1 MKTKLLINALLL
13 LSFVS
18 YGQIT
23 ITATEGEIPVG
34 KFPYTYIKNKG
45 TAFPDTGENVV
56 WDYSHFV
63 PCDNCESITEFQAN
77 KDKEFPSSNRI
88 AATLITLL
96 GFPISGTEYYE
107 IDETGDLYRI
117 AEVFKPKTIPLKR
130 ITGHPLDKVK
140 VEEHKNINRILE
152 YDFPFEYGKKWTTNS
167 IDTIHFLLNMPSANI
182 TNLAV
187 QEINLDT
194 TFQSII
200 GYGKLKLPY
209 FKHGERQIV
218 TYDALLLKKIIT
230 QKIYLEADIDD
241 AQFEELFRLG
251 GVSKYNESTCVSY
264 KFYIRELSL
273 FVLAF
278 SDCSGKGIIQHVRL
292 RTDLD
297 KYTPKTG
304 E

>member
-1 MKTKLLINALLL
+1 MKTKLLLNILLL
-13 LSFVS
+13 LSSVS

-23 ITATEGEIPVG
+23 ISGIEGEITVG

-45 TAFPDTGENVV
+45 TVFPDTGKNVI

-63 PCDNCESITEFQAN
+63 PCDNCESIIEFKAN
-77 KDKEFPSSNRI
+77 KDKAFPNSNLTASRGI
-88 AATLITLL
+88 NVM
-96 GFPISGTEYYE
+96 GFPIYGTEYYE

-117 AEVFKPKTIPLKR
+117 AEVFKSKTVSLKR
-130 ITGHPLDKVK
+130 ITGHPLDKLK
-140 VEEHKNINRILE
+140 IEENEIMNRVLE
-152 YDFPFEYGKKWTTNS
+152 YDFPFEYGKKWTTTAM
-167 IDTIHFLLNMPSANI
+167 DTMYYLLNMPSANI
-182 TNLAV
+182 TDLTV

-194 TFQSII
+194 ISQSIV

-209 FKHGERQIV
+209 FKHGETQTV
-218 TYDALLLKKIIT
+218 TYDALLLKKIDT
-230 QKIYLEADIDD
+230 RKILIEADIDE

-251 GVSKYNESTCVSY
+251 GLSEYNESTCVSY
-264 KFYIRELSL
+264 KFYVRELSL

-278 SDCSGKGIIQHVRL
+278 SDCSGKGVIQTVRL

-297 KYTPKTG
+297 KYPPKTG